1 MQAGVI
7 EEMMNDS
14 MDVLDDDSA
23 EEAADEEVQKV
34 LEELNVE
41 TMNGAQKAPTKQV
54 EQAAEDEDE
63 EDEQDMAAMR
73 ERLQQ
78 LKG

>member
-1 MQAGVI
+1 M
-7 EEMMNDS
+7 
-14 MDVLDDDSA
+14 
-23 EEAADEEVQKV
+23 QKV

-41 TMNGAQKAPTKQV
+41 TMGGAQKAPTKQV
-54 EQAAEDEDE
+54 EQAQAADDDDDE
-63 EDEQDMAAMR
+63 EDMAAMR